1 MAVKAKRARK
11 SPRKAL
17 ARYRSMR
24 DFTVTDEPSGKTS
37 GVQPSPHLRYVIQK
51 HAATRLHYDFRLEL
65 NGTFRSWAVTRGPSL
80 DPADKRLAVEVEDHP
95 LDYGDFEGTIP
106 KGQYGGGTVML
117 WDRGYWAPEGDPDA
131 MLAKGDLKFVLEG
144 EKLHGGWV
152 LVRMRRDRTGG
163 KRNNWLLI
171 KHHDKY
177 ARTGKGDAIL
187 EKDRSVASGRA
198 MKAIEA
204 GTGKKPK
211 PFMRAK
217 SFKADA
223 VWNSVRSG
231 SQSERAGP
239 ADLREQRTPRA
250 QASGKRKPSDKR
262 KNGKKDED
270 PDPAKGKAVSSLPQF
285 VPPQLCRLV
294 DRPPSGPDWVHEVKF
309 DGYRLQLRVED
320 GKARLLTRKGLD
332 WTAKFPAIAKA
343 AANLPDSIIDGEVC
357 ALDHNGAPDFAAL
370 QAALS
375 DGKTEPL
382 IYFAFDLLFA
392 ENEDLRRLP
401 LSARKTRLQKLLSK
415 HDAHIRYVE
424 HFTSGGDA
432 VLLSACRMNLEG
444 IVSKKSDAPYMS
456 GRGDSWTKAKC
467 RAGHEVVIGGWST
480 TAGKFRSLLVGVH
493 RGDHLI
499 YVGRVGTGYSA
510 GKVKQ
515 LMPRL
520 KAMAAKSS
528 PFAGKGAP
536 KSERGVH
543 WLKPEL
549 VAEIEFAGWTGDGM
563 VRQAAF
569 KGLRADKPASDVE
582 AETPKKTKKL
592 AMPKPGRTGPKRSAA
607 AKNSAVVMNIPIS
620 HPGKALWPDAGD
632 GEPVT
637 KLDLARYYEA
647 VGDWMLPHIK
657 GRPCSLVRA
666 PDGIDGDQ
674 RFFQRHAM
682 AGQSSLFSEVK
693 VSGDRKAY
701 LQIDRVEAL
710 VAVAQAG
717 GLELH
722 PWNNAPGHP
731 DRPGRFVF
739 DLDPSPDL
747 DFDDV
752 VAAANDLKARL
763 EDLGLIPFAKT
774 TGGKGLHVVTPFAA
788 GTAIGWP
795 EAKAIAREICARMAA
810 DSPDKYLVNMS
821 KEKRRG
827 KIFLDYLRNDRM
839 ATAVAPLSPR
849 ARPGATVSMPLTWS
863 AVKKGLDP
871 KRFTVRTAPALLK
884 KSGAWKDYAKAEK
897 PLLPV
902 LKKLALKKL

>member
-1 MAVKAKRARK
+1 MAVKKKSAKKTA
-11 SPRKAL
+11 RKAL
-17 ARYRSMR
+17 AKYQSMR
-24 DFTVTDEPSGKTS
+24 DFAVTAEPSGKTT
-37 GVQPSPHLRYVIQK
+37 GAKPSKNLRYVIQK

-117 WDRGYWAPEGDPDA
+117 WDRGYWAPEGDPDK

-152 LVRMRRDRTGG
+152 LVRMRNDKFKS

-177 ARTGKGDAIL
+177 AKNGKGEAIL
-187 EKDRSVASGRA
+187 EKDHSVASGRA

-223 VWNSVRSG
+223 VWNSKS
-231 SQSERAGP
+231 
-239 ADLREQRTPRA
+239 
-250 QASGKRKPSDKR
+250 
-262 KNGKKDED
+262 NKKDED
-270 PDPAKGKAVSSLPQF
+270 EEPEPAKGKAVSSLPKF
-285 VPPQLCRLV
+285 VEPQLCRLV
-294 DRPPSGPDWVHEVKF
+294 DQPPSGAGWVHEVKF

-332 WTAKFPAIAKA
+332 WTPKFPAIARSA
-343 AANLPDSIIDGEVC
+343 ADLPDAIIDGEVC

-382 IYFAFDLLFA
+382 IFFAFDLLFA
-392 ENEDLRRLP
+392 EGEDLRRLP
-401 LSARKTRLQKLLSK
+401 LSARKAKLQKLLAK
-415 HDAHIRYVE
+415 HDTHIRYVE

-444 IVSKKSDAPYMS
+444 IVSKKLDAPYNS

-480 TAGKFRSLLVGVH
+480 TAGKFRSLLVGVN
-493 RGDHLI
+493 RDDHLI

-520 KAMAAKSS
+520 KEMAAASS
-528 PFAGKGAP
+528 PFTGKGAP
-536 KSERGVH
+536 KNERGVN

-569 KGLRADKPASDVE
+569 KGLRADKPASEVE
-582 AETPKKTKKL
+582 AETPRKTKKL
-592 AMPKPGRTGPKRSAA
+592 ATPKPGKPKKGAT
-607 AKNSAVVMNIPIS
+607 AKDSAVVMNIPIS
-620 HPGKALWPDAGD
+620 HPDKALWPDAGD
-632 GEPVT
+632 DEPVT

-647 VGDWMLPHIK
+647 VGDWIMPHIK

-666 PDGIDGDQ
+666 PDGIEGDQ
-674 RFFQRHAM
+674 RFFQRHAS

-693 VSGDRKAY
+693 VSGDRKPY
-701 LQIDRVEAL
+701 LEFDRVEAL
-710 VAVAQAG
+710 AAVAQAG

-752 VAAANDLKARL
+752 VAAAKELKTRL
-763 EDLGLIPFAKT
+763 EDLGFVTFAKT
-774 TGGKGLHVVTPFAA
+774 TGGKGLHVVTPFDA
-788 GTAIGWP
+788 GTSIGWP
-795 EAKAIAREICARMAA
+795 EAKAMAREICARMAA

-821 KEKRRG
+821 KEKRKG

-839 ATAVAPLSPR
+839 STAVAPLSPR
-849 ARPGATVSMPLTWS
+849 ARPGATVSMPLEWS
-863 AVKKGLDP
+863 AIKKGLDP

-884 KSGAWKDYAKAEK
+884 KSSAWKNYAKAEK

-902 LKKLALKKL
+902 LKKLALRR